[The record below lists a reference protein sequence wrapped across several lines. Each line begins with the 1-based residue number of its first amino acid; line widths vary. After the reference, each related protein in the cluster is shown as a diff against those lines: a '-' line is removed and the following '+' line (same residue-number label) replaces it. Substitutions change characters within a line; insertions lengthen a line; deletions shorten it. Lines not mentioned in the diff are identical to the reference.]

1 MYIVYFGGRGTFAPL
16 APPGKGQG
24 GQLPPLPPCSG
35 VPDNTSQEKCG
46 NLSEALNLCLNILS
60 GFV

>member
-35 VPDNTSQEKCG
+35 VPEYIIKSCNSF
-46 NLSEALNLCLNILS
+46 CLTLDLPLLKDI
-60 GFV
+60 V